1 MTSKGIRR
9 RICRIFVN
17 HLLPAGRCFAA
28 RRRLMSWAGYRI
40 GDGTRIFGPV
50 NISGELTVGRNCWIG
65 RNMTVHGN
73 GSVVI
78 GDNCDI
84 APDVTF
90 FTGGHALGDHERRAG
105 AGETYHITVGN
116 GTWLGGRASILR
128 NTRIGS
134 GCVIA
139 ACACVTG
146 DVPENVLAAGVPA
159 RVVKEFKDCA
169 ADTAEE

>member
-1 MTSKGIRR
+1 
-9 RICRIFVN
+9 
-17 HLLPAGRCFAA
+17 
-28 RRRLMSWAGYRI
+28 MSWAGYRI

-50 NISGELTVGRNCWIG
+50 HISGELTVGSNCWIG